1 MRRILIS
8 TYRQAIAVSLT
19 LIYDLFLVSQAE
31 AVYRYAKGLKK
42 KYITG
47 FKYSENPKDA
57 SILDGK
63 RMEIEQRI
71 QEIDRRTE
79 KLQKLE
85 AKVNEIECTPEDLD
99 PKINSDAKWMELCAS
114 TISKSERLINTL
126 AD

>member
-1 MRRILIS
+1 
-8 TYRQAIAVSLT
+8 
-19 LIYDLFLVSQAE
+19 
-31 AVYRYAKGLKK
+31 
-42 KYITG
+42 
-47 FKYSENPKDA
+47 
-57 SILDGK
+57 
-63 RMEIEQRI
+63 MEIEQRI